1 MSGIRAQ
8 QKEKTRRQ
16 LIDAALGQ
24 LSSEK
29 SFSSLSLREVA
40 KEAGLAPALGQLSSE
55 KSFSS
60 LSLREVAKEAG
71 LAPTS
76 FYRHFTDMDELGLT
90 LVDEAGL
97 TLRQLM
103 RQARQRI
110 EKGGSVI
117 QISVITFME
126 FIENNGNIFRLLLR
140 ERSGTSPAFR
150 AAVNREIRYFT
161 MELCD
166 YLQQVN
172 KLDAE
177 VAYLQANAAVT
188 IVFSAGSDAL
198 DIDAKD
204 YQQLANQ
211 TIQQLR
217 FIAKGATEFNG
228 RTELLKVNIKV

>member
-24 LSSEK
+24 LCSE
-29 SFSSLSLREVA
+29 R
-40 KEAGLAPALGQLSSE
+40 
-55 KSFSS
+55 SFSS

-76 FYRHFTDMDELGLT
+76 FYRHFSDMDELGLT

-117 QISVITFME
+117 QISVVTFME

-140 ERSGTSPAFR
+140 ERSGTSAAFR
-150 AAVNREIRYFT
+150 AAVNREVRYFT

-166 YLQQVN
+166 YLQQAN
-172 KLDAE
+172 KLDAKI
-177 VAYLQANAAVT
+177 AYIQADAAVT

-198 DIDAKD
+198 DVETKNLEE
-204 YQQLANQ
+204 LAQ
-211 TIQQLR
+211 RTIQQLR
-217 FIAKGATEFNG
+217 FIARGAAEFNG
-228 RTELLKVNIKV
+228 RR

>member
-1 MSGIRAQ
+1 MSGVRAQ

-16 LIDAALGQ
+16 IINAALSQ
-24 LSSEK
+24 LSAE
-29 SFSSLSLREVA
+29 R
-40 KEAGLAPALGQLSSE
+40 
-55 KSFSS
+55 SFSS

-76 FYRHFTDMDELGLT
+76 FYRHFSDMDELGLT

-110 EKGGSVI
+110 AEGGSVI
-117 QISVITFME
+117 QISVHTFME
-126 FIENNGNIFRLLLR
+126 LIESNGNVFRLLLR
-140 ERSGTSPAFR
+140 ERSGTSAAFR
-150 AAVNREIRYFT
+150 AAVIREIRYFT

-166 YLQQVN
+166 YLQKANQ
-172 KLDAE
+172 LDAE
-177 VAYLQANAAVT
+177 VAYMQANAAVT

-198 DIDAKD
+198 DIEDKAERD
-204 YQQLANQ
+204 QLAQQ

-217 FIAKGATEFNG
+217 FIARGAL
-228 RTELLKVNIKV
+228 ELSDRRKASKKLR

>member
-1 MSGIRAQ
+1 MAGIRAQ

-16 LIDAALGQ
+16 LIEAALGQ
-24 LSSEK
+24 LSAD
-29 SFSSLSLREVA
+29 R
-40 KEAGLAPALGQLSSE
+40 
-55 KSFSS
+55 SFSS

-76 FYRHFTDMDELGLT
+76 FYRHFSDMDELGLT

-103 RQARQRI
+103 RQARVRI

-117 QISVITFME
+117 KISVHTFME
-126 FIENNGNIFRLLLR
+126 FIESNENIFRLLLR
-140 ERSGTSPAFR
+140 ERSGIAPEFR

-166 YLQQVN
+166 YIEKAN
-172 KLDAE
+172 KLDRD

-188 IVFSAGSDAL
+188 IVFSAGAEAIDL
-198 DIDAKD
+198 DKKEREE
-204 YQQLANQ
+204 LANR
-211 TIQQLR
+211 IIEQLR
-217 FIAKGATEFNG
+217 IIARGAQDMQSRRPAVTAE
-228 RTELLKVNIKV
+228 